1 MRKVL
6 AALITT
12 GCFAAATA
20 LSASTANAQDA
31 WNGGWHV
38 GGDFYYPTD
47 TSYSSA
53 PVYGYG
59 SAPIYNYASAPSYG
73 YGSAPSYNYA
83 SAPRYGYGSAPSYNY
98 ASAPSYGYGSA
109 PSYNYASAP
118 IYDYGT
124 APAYGATLVEAPVPA
139 PNYAYGS
146 APAYGPA
153 VVGTP
158 MPAPNYA
165 YGSVPAYG
173 SAVGAPVRTVE
184 IVRTV
189 YLPARSAARREIAMR
204 RTARP
209 AMAEPTSSRPL
220 RDSAGSASV
229 ASNAQ
234 PLYDT
239 AATAP
244 AHAGSLYRYVYQ
256 RDRILVID
264 PSTGSVVQTLRR

>member
-1 MRKVL
+1 MSKVL
-6 AALITT
+6 AALITA

-20 LSASTANAQDA
+20 LSASTANAQVDA

-47 TSYSSA
+47 TSYSST

-59 SAPIYNYASAPSYG
+59 SAPIYNYASAPG
-73 YGSAPSYNYA
+73 YGYA
-83 SAPRYGYGSAPSYNY
+83 SAPGYGY
-98 ASAPSYGYGSA
+98 ASAPL
-109 PSYNYASAP
+109 YNYASAP

-124 APAYGATLVEAPVPA
+124 APAYGATLVEAPVPV
-139 PNYAYGS
+139 PSYAYGS
-146 APAYGPA
+146 APGYGPA

-165 YGSVPAYG
+165 YGSGPAYG
-173 SAVGAPVRTVE
+173 SAVGAAVRTVE

-189 YLPARSAARREIAMR
+189 YMPARSATRREIAMR
-204 RTARP
+204 RTASP
-209 AMAEPTSSRPL
+209 AMASSRPL
-220 RDSAGSASV
+220 RDSGGSARV

-239 AATAP
+239 AAAAP
-244 AHAGSLYRYVYQ
+244 ANAGSRYRYVYQ

>member
-6 AALITT
+6 AALITA

-47 TSYSSA
+47 TSYGSA

-73 YGSAPSYNYA
+73 YGSAPI
-83 SAPRYGYGSAPSYNY
+83 
-98 ASAPSYGYGSA
+98 
-109 PSYNYASAP
+109 YNYASAP
-118 IYDYGT
+118 IYDYGA
-124 APAYGATLVEAPVPA
+124 APAYGAALVEAPAPA

-146 APAYGPA
+146 APGYGPA

-173 SAVGAPVRTVE
+173 SAVGAPVQTVE

-204 RTARP
+204 RTASP
-209 AMAEPTSSRPL
+209 AMASSRPL
-220 RDSAGSASV
+220 RDHAGSARV

-239 AATAP
+239 AQSAAP
-244 AHAGSLYRYVYQ
+244 ANAGSRYRYVYQ

-264 PSTGSVVQTLRR
+264 PSTGSLVQTLRR

>member
-6 AALITT
+6 VALITA
-12 GCFAAATA
+12 GCFATA
-20 LSASTANAQDA
+20 LSASRANAQVDA

-47 TSYSSA
+47 YSYSSG

-59 SAPIYNYASAPSYG
+59 SAPID
-73 YGSAPSYNYA
+73 
-83 SAPRYGYGSAPSYNY
+83 
-98 ASAPSYGYGSA
+98 
-109 PSYNYASAP
+109 NYASAP
-118 IYDYGT
+118 IYNYAPAPLYDYGA
-124 APAYGATLVEAPVPA
+124 APAYGAAVVAAPVPA
-139 PNYAYGS
+139 PNYAY
-146 APAYGPA
+146 
-153 VVGTP
+153 
-158 MPAPNYA
+158 N
-165 YGSVPAYG
+165 

-189 YLPARSAARREIAMR
+189 YLPTRSAAHREIAMR
-204 RTARP
+204 QTARP
-209 AMAEPTSSRPL
+209 AMAESSSRPL

-239 AATAP
+239 AAIAP
-244 AHAGSLYRYVYQ
+244 ANAGPHYRYVYQ

-264 PSTGSVVQTLRR
+264 PSNGSVVQTLRR

>member
-1 MRKVL
+1 MRKAL
-6 AALITT
+6 AALITI

-20 LSASTANAQDA
+20 LSASTANAQVDA

-47 TSYSSA
+47 TSYGSA

-59 SAPIYNYASAPSYG
+59 SAPIYG
-73 YGSAPSYNYA
+73 YGSAPI
-83 SAPRYGYGSAPSYNY
+83 
-98 ASAPSYGYGSA
+98 
-109 PSYNYASAP
+109 YNYASAP

-124 APAYGATLVEAPVPA
+124 APAYGAAVVEAPV
-139 PNYAYGS
+139 
-146 APAYGPA
+146 
-153 VVGTP
+153 
-158 MPAPNYA
+158 PAPNYA

-173 SAVGAPVRTVE
+173 SAVGAPMQTVE

-189 YLPARSAARREIAMR
+189 YLPARSAAHREIAMR

-209 AMAEPTSSRPL
+209 VVAEYTSSRPL
-220 RDSAGSASV
+220 RDHAGSASV

-239 AATAP
+239 AATPVAQSAAP
-244 AHAGSLYRYVYQ
+244 ANAGSLYRYVYQ

-264 PSTGSVVQTLRR
+264 PSTNTVVQTLRR

>member
-6 AALITT
+6 AALITA

-20 LSASTANAQDA
+20 LSASTANAQVDA
-31 WNGGWHV
+31 WNSGWHV

-47 TSYSSA
+47 TSYSST
-53 PVYGYG
+53 PIYGYG
-59 SAPIYNYASAPSYG
+59 SAPIYG
-73 YGSAPSYNYA
+73 YGSAPI
-83 SAPRYGYGSAPSYNY
+83 
-98 ASAPSYGYGSA
+98 
-109 PSYNYASAP
+109 YNYASAP

-124 APAYGATLVEAPVPA
+124 APAYGAAVVGATVPA

-146 APAYGPA
+146 GPAYGPA

-165 YGSVPAYG
+165 YGSGPAYG
-173 SAVGAPVRTVE
+173 SAVGAPVQTVE

-189 YLPARSAARREIAMR
+189 YLPARSAAHREIAMR
-204 RTARP
+204 RAARP
-209 AMAEPTSSRPL
+209 AMVYSPPL
-220 RDSAGSASV
+220 HDHAGSASV

-239 AATAP
+239 AITPVAQSAAP
-244 AHAGSLYRYVYQ
+244 ANAGPLYRYVYQ

-264 PSTGSVVQTLRR
+264 PSTNTVVQTLRR

>member
-6 AALITT
+6 AALITA

-20 LSASTANAQDA
+20 LSASTANAQVDA

-53 PVYGYG
+53 PIYGYG
-59 SAPIYNYASAPSYG
+59 SAPIYNYASAP
-73 YGSAPSYNYA
+73 
-83 SAPRYGYGSAPSYNY
+83 
-98 ASAPSYGYGSA
+98 
-109 PSYNYASAP
+109 

-124 APAYGATLVEAPVPA
+124 APVYRAAVVGAPGPA
-139 PNYAYGS
+139 ANYAYGS
-146 APAYGPA
+146 VPAYGPA

-158 MPAPNYA
+158 VPTPNYA
-165 YGSVPAYG
+165 SGSVPTYG
-173 SAVGAPVRTVE
+173 SAVGAPVQTVE

-189 YLPARSAARREIAMR
+189 YLPARLAARREVVTR
-204 RTARP
+204 RLVGP
-209 AMAEPTSSRPL
+209 AMAYSRPP
-220 RDSAGSASV
+220 RDYAGSASV
-229 ASNAQ
+229 AASVYQNVANYDRGASNTQ

-239 AATAP
+239 AVTPVAQSAAP
-244 AHAGSLYRYVYQ
+244 ANAGPLYRYVYQ

-264 PSTGSVVQTLRR
+264 PSTNSVVQALRR

>member
-59 SAPIYNYASAPSYG
+59 SAPIYDYASAPS
-73 YGSAPSYNYA
+73 
-83 SAPRYGYGSAPSYNY
+83 YGSAPSYNY

-153 VVGTP
+153 VIGTP

-173 SAVGAPVRTVE
+173 SAVGEPVRTVE

-209 AMAEPTSSRPL
+209 AMAESTSSRPL
-220 RDSAGSASV
+220 RNSAGSASV

-244 AHAGSLYRYVYQ
+244 AHAGSPYRYVYQ